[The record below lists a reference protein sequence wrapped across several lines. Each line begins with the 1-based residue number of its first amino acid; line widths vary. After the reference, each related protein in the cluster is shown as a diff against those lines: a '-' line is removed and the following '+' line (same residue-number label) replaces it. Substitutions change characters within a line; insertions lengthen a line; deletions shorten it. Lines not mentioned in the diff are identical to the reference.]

1 MSLQE
6 PLSLCI
12 IILRSTGSL
21 LSRAEALY
29 RLGSEVQVTARVL
42 LCAQAACF
50 RCRSMTMSGHPT
62 FNQEKLTKR
71 AKRQV
76 GFVLQVMPD
85 PHHA

>member
-1 MSLQE
+1 MRLQE

-12 IILRSTGSL
+12 IILRSTGRL
-21 LSRAEALY
+21 LSQAEALY
-29 RLGSEVQVTARVL
+29 RLDSEVQVMTRYCYVHKL
-42 LCAQAACF
+42 PDS
-50 RCRSMTMSGHPT
+50 RRSMTMSGHPT

-76 GFVLQVMPD
+76 GFVLQVPG